1 YGLDTL
7 PAKGCPV
14 LLVEGESD
22 AQTLWHHGFDAVAVP
37 GAGSYAPGRDD
48 SELDGLDII
57 AFIEPDQGG
66 EALIKQLNKSR
77 HTSRIK
83 LAKLD
88 GFKDVSELHC
98 KTPDRFDDIVKA
110 AIAAAQPLKK
120 TTEKPVKYAS
130 STEDGGID
138 WIQLTEKGGV
148 KGRSQKN
155 IRQFIDHVGLSL
167 SYDEMTYRFFLTR
180 NGVTKWIS
188 DEVGNDLWL
197 EADELGLPS
206 QKEFFLSVIERIAR
220 QNPLHPIRDYLGSL
234 RWDGV
239 PRLDKWLHDY
249 LGAKDTELNTA
260 FGRKHLIAAVRR
272 VRQPGCKYD
281 TMLVLQGRQGRGKS
295 STVCALCPEE
305 DYFTDNLTLGAD
317 QKQIIEITTG
327 KWLVEQ
333 AELDGMGK
341 KDAST
346 IKAMIS
352 RRIDG
357 ARLAYGRSGTE
368 RRRQFVLFGTVNDL
382 HFLRDQTGNRR
393 FWPVT
398 VGHPANYDPDEAK
411 ALIENNRDQLWAEA
425 AHYEAQG
432 ESLVLPKTLWAVA
445 AEAQGEHLVIDPWQ
459 ERIETLLDTG
469 ENEFADDI
477 IPTDT
482 VYGALGVST
491 EKRNPVITQR
501 IANIMANAGF
511 ERARLRIGEGG
522 CRKYVF
528 RRME

>member
-1 YGLDTL
+1 
-7 PAKGCPV
+7 
-14 LLVEGESD
+14 
-22 AQTLWHHGFDAVAVP
+22 
-37 GAGSYAPGRDD
+37 
-48 SELDGLDII
+48 
-57 AFIEPDQGG
+57 
-66 EALIKQLNKSR
+66 
-77 HTSRIK
+77 
-83 LAKLD
+83 
-88 GFKDVSELHC
+88 
-98 KTPDRFDDIVKA
+98 
-110 AIAAAQPLKK
+110 
-120 TTEKPVKYAS
+120 
-130 STEDGGID
+130 
-138 WIQLTEKGGV
+138 
-148 KGRSQKN
+148 
-155 IRQFIDHVGLSL
+155 
-167 SYDEMTYRFFLTR
+167 MTYRFFITR
-180 NGVTKWIS
+180 NGATKWLS

-220 QNPLHPIRDYLGSL
+220 QNPFHPIRDYLNSL
-234 RWDGV
+234 QWDGV
-239 PRLDKWLHDY
+239 PRLDKWLHNY
-249 LGAKDTELNTA
+249 LGAKDTELNSV
-260 FGRKHLIAAVRR
+260 FGRIHLIAAVRR

-398 VGHPANYDPDEAK
+398 VGHSADYDPDEAK
-411 ALIENNRDQLWAEA
+411 ALIESNRDQLWAEA

-459 ERIETLLDTG
+459 ERIETLLETG
-469 ENEFADDI
+469 ENEFAQDI
-477 IPTDT
+477 ILTDT
-482 VYGALGVST
+482 VYEALGVST

-528 RRME
+528 RRAE